1 MTVGELVS
9 AWIDSNGMSQRE
21 FARKIGS
28 SQAYVQKLCHG
39 GVSYPTLNL
48 AKKMCDV
55 MGITLDEMW
64 SKVSH

>member
-1 MTVGELVS
+1 MTVGDFVS
-9 AWIDSNGMSQRE
+9 SWLETNNMSQRE
-21 FARKIGS
+21 FARRIGS
-28 SQAYVQKLCHG
+28 SQAYIQKLCRG

-64 SKVSH
+64 ARVSE